1 MNTYERIALARQL
14 LELGERATLEQIKAN
29 FRRLIQQYHP
39 DRNPDQAEHM
49 LEMSRQIIEAYH
61 TLLAYCTNY
70 EFSFTQDE
78 ISRYLTKEEWW
89 HEQFGH
95 MM

>member
-1 MNTYERIALARQL
+1 
-14 LELGERATLEQIKAN
+14 
-29 FRRLIQQYHP
+29 
-39 DRNPDQAEHM
+39 M

-61 TLLAYCTNY
+61 TLLAYCAQY
-70 EFSFTQDE
+70 EFSFSKEE
-78 ISRYLTKEEWW
+78 ISRYLTREEWW